1 MARPAGDINAGSM
14 ADIAFLLLI
23 FFLVTTTMDV
33 ETGIQRRLPPMP
45 DENQQAEVEQINK
58 RNIMVVLINKN
69 DRLFAGG
76 QEMYITMLKD
86 KVKEFI
92 TNPADLPDLPE
103 KREKDIE
110 GFGSYMVSRA
120 VVSLQNDR
128 GTSYDAYIQ
137 VQNELVKAFNE
148 VRDDFSMQHFG
159 KKYDSLDEDQQRIA
173 RDAVPMSLSEREPR
187 EITTSRRR

>member
-58 RNIMVVLINKN
+58 RNIMVVLINSS

-76 QEMYITMLKD
+76 QEMHISMLKD
-86 KVKEFI
+86 KVKEFL
-92 TNPADLPDLPE
+92 TNPANLPDLPE

-110 GFGSYMVSRA
+110 GFGAVMVSRA

-128 GTSYDAYIQ
+128 GTSYNAYIQ

-148 VRDDFSMQHFG
+148 VRDEFAMRHFG
-159 KKYDSLDEDQQRIA
+159 KKYNSLEEDQQRIV

-187 EITTSRRR
+187 EVKSRRR